1 MEVHTNFAIK
11 HDVIYLF
18 IGETCSGALRPWGRD
33 QWSSMRDFLWFGTL
47 RGEWITCLEVLD
59 HSGAYSHTSTSI
71 WCRSRSSEANDP
83 SLPPLCS
90 NGRVINMSNLRMDF
104 KLCISRR
111 SPFQSI
117 FHIRSALDC
126 VHGAPTSLL

>member
-1 MEVHTNFAIK
+1 
-11 HDVIYLF
+11 
-18 IGETCSGALRPWGRD
+18 
-33 QWSSMRDFLWFGTL
+33 MRDFLWFGTL

-111 SPFQSI
+111 GPNSQRDMQSHETCPRKTTTPDLQRLSVWASKSSRE
-117 FHIRSALDC
+117 FPWAE
-126 VHGAPTSLL
+126 HGMI